1 MFDKILSSCHLC
13 LSFYFSFIL
22 SWAQKYTHT
31 IVKTLLLLGCRT
43 WERKVLFFALF
54 SVAFKHIFLKC
65 RNNMKIHDTVNISL
79 TKRIHSFNWDMLILY
94 GYNYYSNKTVL
105 NGYFHLGP
113 RGICVH
119 IFHQIL
125 VFLFCSFWTQPC
137 HVILRC
143 MPSQLNLH

>member
-1 MFDKILSSCHLC
+1 MSFVLVILLQFYIVMSTEVHTHYCKDIA
-13 LSFYFSFIL
+13 SFRMQDMGEKGFIFCIIFCCF
-22 SWAQKYTHT
+22 QT
-31 IVKTLLLLGCRT
+31 
-43 WERKVLFFALF
+43 
-54 SVAFKHIFLKC
+54 HIFLKC
-65 RNNMKIHDTVNISL
+65 RNNMKIHDTVNILL